1 MAAATAADDLQ
12 QQLEVVQSR
21 EAAAQDAA
29 AQREQ
34 ELAQMRGRL
43 DSAEAEKVG
52 PRQVAVDKG
61 SLALRPEDLHYER
74 QRTGRERRVP

>member
-1 MAAATAADDLQ
+1 MAATTLTDDLQ

-43 DSAEAEKVG
+43 NSAEAEKVG
-52 PRQVAVDKG
+52 PLQLEVYTG
-61 SLALRPEDLHYER
+61 SAALRPEDLQCE
-74 QRTGRERRVP
+74 